1 MQSIYADSFDLK
13 SSEKALD
20 KSHRQ
25 KINFNIG
32 KYNAVVP
39 KGKMQFSD
47 LEKVRSIAKNRKW
60 EAVEHLDLYLTQFEE
75 QITKRGAKVFWA
87 EDSEQALNFIGAICK
102 KKECKTLVK
111 SKSMVTEE
119 IHLNNYLES
128 IGVTSVETDLGEYI
142 QQLDGEAPYHIVT
155 PAMHKSKE
163 DVAKLFSEKL
173 GTDIALTPEIGRAH
187 V

>member
-1 MQSIYADSFDLK
+1 MQSIYSESFDQK

-20 KSHRQ
+20 RTHRK

-39 KGKMQFSD
+39 KGKMQFND
-47 LEKVRSIAKNRKW
+47 IEKVRSLAKNKKW

-87 EDSEQALNFIGAICK
+87 EDSEQALSFIGDLCK
-102 KKECKTLVK
+102 EKSCKSLVK
-111 SKSMVTEE
+111 SKSMATEE
-119 IHLNNYLES
+119 IHLNAYLES
-128 IGVTSVETDLGEYI
+128 IGVESVETDLGEYI

-163 DVAKLFSEKL
+163 DVAKLFAEKL
-173 GTDIALTPEIGRAH
+173 GTTLACTVIC
-187 V
+187 